1 MLQRCIEQVHRATH
15 PSLQVSVYHLALHLA
30 LQIRR
35 GYEGMLIAL
44 PAEQWPANDAADPAT
59 VAEYLTRLAHNV
71 VPRQIAAS
79 PRGPKRAAKR
89 GYVDAA
95 VAREHVATA
104 RVLAQARRP

>member
-1 MLQRCIEQVHRATH
+1 VLQHCIEQVHRATH
-15 PSLQVSVYHLALHLA
+15 PSLQVSVYHLAL
-30 LQIRR
+30 QIRC

-59 VAEYLTRLAHNV
+59 VAEYLTRLARNV
-71 VPRQIAAS
+71 VLRQIAAS
-79 PRGPKRAAKR
+79 PRGPKRVAKR

-95 VAREHVATA
+95 VVREHVATA

>member
-1 MLQRCIEQVHRATH
+1 M
-15 PSLQVSVYHLALHLA
+15 A
-30 LQIRR
+30 LQIRC

-44 PAEQWPANDAADPAT
+44 PAEQWRVNDAADPAS
-59 VAEYLTRLAHNV
+59 VAEHLTRLARNV

-79 PRGPKRAAKR
+79 PRGPKRVVKR

>member
-1 MLQRCIEQVHRATH
+1 MRKNQDSSAADKC
-15 PSLQVSVYHLALHLA
+15 
-30 LQIRR
+30 

-44 PAEQWPANDAADPAT
+44 PAEPWLANDAADPAT

-71 VPRQIAAS
+71 VPRQLAAS